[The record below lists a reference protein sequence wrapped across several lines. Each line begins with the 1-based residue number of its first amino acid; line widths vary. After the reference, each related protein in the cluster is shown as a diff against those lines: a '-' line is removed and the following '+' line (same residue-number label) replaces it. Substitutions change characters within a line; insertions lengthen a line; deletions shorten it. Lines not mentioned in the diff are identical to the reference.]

1 MAQEQAYMFPTSVKE
16 VEALGWD
23 YIDIIL
29 FSGDAFIDHPSFG
42 TAVIARW
49 LQKWGYR
56 VAVVPQ
62 PNWRDDLRDFR
73 KLGAPRLYFGL
84 NAGAMDSMVN
94 HYTAS
99 KRLRHDDA
107 YTPEGKA
114 GARPDYAVTVYTQIL
129 KKLFPDVPVIIG
141 GIEASLRRLTHY
153 DYWKDCLMPSV
164 LVTSGADYLC
174 YGMGERPMLELT
186 KGIEKGWSRHRM
198 QQIPQIAFYV
208 KGHRLSGYGKS
219 YDSQDDKVLN
229 TSLNYFSDIN
239 RPEGAGSEIHG
250 HPRPCKREGPAGEA
264 GGRGRS
270 EAEAISGPVPEGLL
284 VLHSFEECRKDKR
297 AFAENFHWI
306 ETHANM
312 MHPDTIIEP
321 VGEGYVQINPPFPPA
336 TTEEMDS
343 FWDLP
348 FTKLPHPRYK
358 GKRIPAYDMIKFSVN
373 THRGCF
379 GGCNFCTIAAHQGK
393 FIQSRSEKSILKEV
407 SALNNLP
414 DFAGNISDVG
424 APTAN
429 MYGMHGKKPE
439 LCDKCKRRSCL
450 FPKRCPNLEC
460 DHTRLMELY
469 KRIDAT
475 KGIRHSYIGSG
486 IRYDLFLTEDG
497 FVDPSSKPYL
507 KTLVLDHTSGRL
519 KVAPEHTE
527 DHVLQKMAKPSFR
540 LFEHL
545 RKEFDKI
552 NREAGTHVG
561 LVPYFI
567 SSHPGYTMKDMERLA
582 SHPALKGIWMD
593 QVQDFTPTPMTTS
606 SVMFY
611 TGLDPRDMTPVFT
624 ERNPEKK
631 QLQKSFFFK
640 NSSKKSPKPLQSS
653 KQTINIAPGYSKKK
667 KKQQ

>member
-1 MAQEQAYMFPTSVKE
+1 MASNDYMFPTSVKE
-16 VEALGWD
+16 VQALGWD

-29 FSGDAFIDHPSFG
+29 FSGDAFVDHPSFG

-73 KLGAPRLYFGL
+73 KLGVPRLYFGL

-114 GARPDYAVTVYTQIL
+114 GARPDYAVTVYTKIL
-129 KKLFPDVPVIIG
+129 KELYPDIPVVIG

-153 DYWKDCLMPSV
+153 DYWKDCLLPSV
-164 LVTSGADYLC
+164 LVSSGADWLC

-186 KGIEKGWSRHRM
+186 RGIEKGWNLRRLR
-198 QQIPQIAFYV
+198 QIPQLAFYV
-208 KGHRLSGYGKS
+208 DGGLPKEASCSTHKEECASS
-219 YDSQDDKVLN
+219 Y
-229 TSLNYFSDIN
+229 
-239 RPEGAGSEIHG
+239 R
-250 HPRPCKREGPAGEA
+250 
-264 GGRGRS
+264 
-270 EAEAISGPVPEGLL
+270 
-284 VLHSFEECRKDKR
+284 VLHSFEECLRSKR
-297 AFAENFHWI
+297 AFAENFREI
-306 ETHANM
+306 ETNANL
-312 MHPDTIIEP
+312 MHPEVIIEP
-321 VGEGYVQINPPFPPA
+321 VGKGYVQVNPPYPTA
-336 TTEEMDS
+336 TQEEMDS

-393 FIQSRSEKSILKEV
+393 FIASRSEESVLKEV
-407 SALNNLP
+407 KALNELP
-414 DFAGNISDVG
+414 GFAGNISDVG

-429 MYGMHGKKPE
+429 MYGMRGKKQE
-439 LCDKCKRRSCL
+439 LCEKCRRNSCL
-450 FPKRCPNLEC
+450 FPKKCPNLDC
-460 DHTRLMELY
+460 DHSRLLELY
-469 KRIDAT
+469 RRIDSV

-527 DHVLQKMAKPSFR
+527 DHVLQKMGKPTFR
-540 LFEHL
+540 LFSRL
-545 RKEFDKI
+545 RKEFDSI
-552 NREAGTHVG
+552 NAEAGTHVG

-567 SSHPGYTMKDMERLA
+567 SSPPGCTLKDMRALA
-582 SHPALKGIWMD
+582 ANPALKGIWMD

-611 TGLDPRDMTPVFT
+611 TGLDPRDMSPVFS
-624 ERNPEKK
+624 EHDMARK
-631 QLQKSFFFK
+631 QEQKSFFFK
-640 NSSKKSPKPLQSS
+640 KSSKK
-653 KQTINIAPGYSKKK
+653 
-667 KKQQ
+667 

>member
-1 MAQEQAYMFPTSVKE
+1 MKMAEAYMFPTSVKE
-16 VEALGWD
+16 VQALGWD

-73 KLGAPRLYFGL
+73 KLGKPRLYFGL

-107 YTPEGKA
+107 YTPDGKA
-114 GARPDYAVTVYTQIL
+114 GARPDYAVTVYTKIL
-129 KKLFPDVPVIIG
+129 KELFPDVPVIIG

-164 LVTSGADYLC
+164 LYTSGADYLC

-186 KGIEKGWSRHRM
+186 RGIEKGWSRRRM
-198 QQIPQIAFYV
+198 RQIPQIAFYV
-208 KGHRLSGYGKS
+208 DGK
-219 YDSQDDKVLN
+219 
-229 TSLNYFSDIN
+229 
-239 RPEGAGSEIHG
+239 
-250 HPRPCKREGPAGEA
+250 
-264 GGRGRS
+264 
-270 EAEAISGPVPEGLL
+270 VPEEPSSETLL
-284 VLHSFEECRKDKR
+284 LHSFEECCKDKR

-312 MHPDTIIEP
+312 MHPDTILEP
-321 VGEGYVQINPPFPPA
+321 VGEGYVQINPTFPPA

-393 FIQSRSEKSILKEV
+393 FISSRSEKSILKEV
-407 SALNNLP
+407 KELNRLP

-429 MYGMHGKKPE
+429 MYGMHGKNPD
-439 LCDKCKRRSCL
+439 LCEKCRRRSCL

-469 KRIDAT
+469 RKIDST

-486 IRYDLFLTEDG
+486 IRYDLFLTEEG
-497 FVDPSSKPYL
+497 FVDDSSKPYL
-507 KTLVLDHTSGRL
+507 RTLVLDHTSGRL

-527 DHVLQKMAKPSFR
+527 DHVLQKMGKPSFR
-540 LFEHL
+540 LFERL
-545 RKEFDKI
+545 RKEFDRV
-552 NREAGTHVG
+552 NREAGTHVE

-567 SSHPGYTMKDMERLA
+567 SSHPGCTMKDMEHLA

-611 TGLDPRDMTPVFT
+611 SGLDPHDMKPVFT
-624 ERNPEKK
+624 ERDPEKK
-631 QLQKSFFFK
+631 QRQKSFFFK
-640 NSSKKSPKPLQSS
+640 NSSKKGEKHLQSS
-653 KQTINIAPGYSKKK
+653 KQSPNIATRKPKHK
-667 KKQQ
+667 

>member
-1 MAQEQAYMFPTSVKE
+1 MAEQQAYMFPTSVKE
-16 VEALGWD
+16 VERLGWD
-23 YIDIIL
+23 YIDVIL
-29 FSGDAFIDHPSFG
+29 VTGDALIDHPSFG
-42 TAVIARW
+42 TAVIGRW

-73 KLGAPRLYFGL
+73 KLGAPRLYFGV

-114 GARPDYAVTVYTQIL
+114 GARPDYAVTVYTKIL
-129 KKLFPDVPVIIG
+129 KQLYPDVPVVIG

-153 DYWKDCLMPSV
+153 DYWQDCLKPSV
-164 LVTSGADYLC
+164 LVDSGADWLC

-186 KGIEKGWSRHRM
+186 RGIEKGWNQHRLE
-198 QQIPQIAFYV
+198 QIPQLAFF
-208 KGHRLSGYGKS
+208 RSGSPKPG
-219 YDSQDDKVLN
+219 
-229 TSLNYFSDIN
+229 
-239 RPEGAGSEIHG
+239 EGI
-250 HPRPCKREGPAGEA
+250 
-264 GGRGRS
+264 
-270 EAEAISGPVPEGLL
+270 LL
-284 VLHSFEECRKDKR
+284 LHSFEECRRSKR
-297 AFAENFHWI
+297 AFAENFHEI

-312 MHPDTIIEP
+312 LHPDTIIEP
-321 VGEGYVQINPPFPPA
+321 VGDGYVRINPPFPPA
-336 TTEEMDS
+336 TEQEMDS

-348 FTKLPHPRYK
+348 FTKLPHPRYA
-358 GKRIPAYDMIKFSVN
+358 GKRIPAYDMIKFSVC

-393 FIQSRSEKSILKEV
+393 FITSRSEKSILQEV
-407 SALNNLP
+407 RQLNALP
-414 DFAGNISDVG
+414 GFAGNISDVG

-429 MYGMHGKKPE
+429 MYGMGGRDRD
-439 LCDKCKRRSCL
+439 LCAKCRRRSCL
-450 FPKRCPNLEC
+450 FPAPCRNLDR
-460 DHTRLMELY
+460 DHTRLLDLY
-469 KRIDAT
+469 HKIDAT

-486 IRYDLFLTEDG
+486 IRYDLFLGEDG
-497 FVDPSSKPYL
+497 FVDPSSRPYFRE
-507 KTLVLDHTSGRL
+507 LVLNHTSGRL

-540 LFEHL
+540 LFERL
-545 RKEFDKI
+545 RREFDAV

-567 SSHPGYTMKDMERLA
+567 SSHPGCTMKDMQSLA
-582 SHPALKGIWMD
+582 NHPALRGIWMD

-606 SVMFY
+606 SVMFW

-624 ERNPEKK
+624 ERDPEKK
-631 QLQKSFFFK
+631 RLQKSFFFAHASAKDANSAK
-640 NSSKKSPKPLQSS
+640 NAKISAKMYGNSKKSL
-653 KQTINIAPGYSKKK
+653 NIAPRNGKPKR
-667 KKQQ
+667 